1 MPVAYQFAN
10 ASTTIPLSQLDA
22 NFASPITLGNT
33 SIQLGNSVSTLN
45 NLTLAN
51 VTISSG
57 NIAFAIPA
65 TSGGTGLVSPGTTG
79 NVLTSNG
86 TAWVSTSAA
95 AGTGVTALSFGSTG
109 LTPSTATSGNVTV
122 SGTLSVG
129 SGGTGLQ
136 SLTSNSVLL
145 GNGSSTIQFVSPGTT
160 GNVLTS
166 NGTTWS
172 SSAPAGGGSALTLIS
187 TQTVSNV
194 SSVSWTGLSTY
205 DRYTLL
211 YENAFPATTS
221 YKIALRFGTGSGP
234 TYITSGY
241 IFSGI
246 SVDSNIT
253 TAGSTNAVCYA
264 AGVGNSGTI
273 SSSSILM
280 FAGGSGGVSG
290 SSPGARGIMN
300 ICNMTSGFVTT
311 ITSQSFNNSSPGTSE
326 VMSGATNNSTSK
338 TAIQILSALIDGVG
352 GVTLGNISG
361 TFSLYGI
368 TT

>member
-1 MPVAYQFAN
+1 
-10 ASTTIPLSQLDA
+10 
-22 NFASPITLGNT
+22 
-33 SIQLGNSVSTLN
+33 
-45 NLTLAN
+45 
-51 VTISSG
+51 
-57 NIAFAIPA
+57 
-65 TSGGTGLVSPGTTG
+65 
-79 NVLTSNG
+79 
-86 TAWVSTSAA
+86 
-95 AGTGVTALSFGSTG
+95 
-109 LTPSTATSGNVTV
+109 
-122 SGTLSVG
+122 
-129 SGGTGLQ
+129 
-136 SLTSNSVLL
+136 
-145 GNGSSTIQFVSPGTT
+145 
-160 GNVLTS
+160 
-166 NGTTWS
+166 
-172 SSAPAGGGSALTLIS
+172 
-187 TQTVSNV
+187 
-194 SSVSWTGLSTY
+194 
-205 DRYTLL
+205 L

-221 YKIALRFGTGSGP
+221 YKIALRFGTGAGP

-253 TAGSTNAVCYA
+253 TGGSTNAICYA

-290 SSPGARGIMN
+290 SSPGARGVMN

-326 VMSGATNNSTSK
+326 VMSGATNNNTSK
-338 TAIQILSALIDGVG
+338 TAIQILSAVIDGVG

>member
-45 NLTLAN
+45 NMTLAN

-86 TAWVSTSAA
+86 TAWVSTGAA

-145 GNGSSTIQFVSPGTT
+145 GNGSSTIQFVSPGSS

-172 SSAPAGGGSALTLIS
+172 SVAPSGGGGGAMTLIS
-187 TQTVSNV
+187 TKSTNGVV
-194 SSVSWTGLSTY
+194 SVSWTGLSGY
-205 DRYTLL
+205 NNYILILDGFNPNSVQPYLQV
-211 YENAFPATTS
+211 
-221 YKIALRFGTGSGP
+221 GTGSTSWLTSSYSLWWGWAYTNSWNLSTARDSKSDFWDFTFTSFPGP
-234 TYITSGY
+234 VNGSVSFLNMTNSLYTTT
-241 IFSGI
+241 I
-246 SVDSNIT
+246 SNLSLNNLGGPLTNGLLLQNGRNEST
-253 TAGSTNAVCYA
+253 TAKTAIRLIASDGTTN
-264 AGVGNSGTI
+264 
-273 SSSSILM
+273 
-280 FAGGSGGVSG
+280 FAGG
-290 SSPGARGIMN
+290 
-300 ICNMTSGFVTT
+300 
-311 ITSQSFNNSSPGTSE
+311 
-326 VMSGATNNSTSK
+326 
-338 TAIQILSALIDGVG
+338 TA
-352 GVTLGNISG
+352 
-361 TFSLYGI
+361 SLYGI
-368 TT
+368 SS